1 MNRWILA
8 LASFVP
14 IGCSSD
20 KADPP
25 AAMAKPAAD
34 TPASA
39 PAPDRAAA
47 IANAPSPLGAGMT
60 ALEALGLQIALPPGS
75 KLPPPQGSSYDIIL
89 PGSLFVAVKAAD
101 ELSPKTLDEAKQAA
115 FVYSPT
121 NLRAESL
128 PDGWIVQ
135 FESDA
140 AGGHALWIQVRRKFG
155 DKVYEC
161 SGNAFKGDD
170 GAPIIAACKSL
181 KR

>member
-1 MNRWILA
+1 MTRWILA
-8 LASFVP
+8 LASLVT

-25 AAMAKPAAD
+25 AAMGKPAAD

-47 IANAPSPLGAGMT
+47 IANAPSPLGPGMT

-75 KLPPPQGSSYDIIL
+75 KLPPPQGSSYTIIL
-89 PGSLFVAVKAAD
+89 PGSQFVDVSEADAVA
-101 ELSPKTLDEAKQAA
+101 PKTLDEAKREAY
-115 FVYSPT
+115 VYSPT
-121 NLRAESL
+121 NLRAEPL
-128 PDGWIVQ
+128 PDGWIIQ

-140 AGGHALWIQVRRKFG
+140 AGGHALWTKVRRKFG
-155 DKVYEC
+155 DKSYEC
-161 SGNAFKGDD
+161 SGNAFKGDS